1 MDVMFTT
8 HPEDGPGKYYL
19 VVAEAGEW
27 EQILKDL
34 GHPHVTIG
42 NRSATDELISGL
54 EGWGIG

>member
-8 HPEDGPGKYYL
+8 HPSDGPGKYYMA
-19 VVAEAGEW
+19 VATAEEW
-27 EQILKDL
+27 EEILKDL

-42 NRSATDELISGL
+42 NSQATDKLIAEL